1 MATQLT
7 GYPEL
12 NRAEFMAAMAPHF
25 TRKEMDQ
32 IEAAYFFSKY
42 AHRGQWRDNGV
53 IRYFDHP
60 RAVAWILFSELHIHD
75 WEIIVAALLHDMIED
90 SYIMTESRLEL
101 NFGREVTL
109 SVRYMSHDDSLNDVK
124 YWQRFHE
131 VESWRATVCK
141 LADRLHN
148 LRTLHDV
155 TIEKQV
161 RKLVETREA
170 IFPLFEVAIELT
182 PECYK
187 ASVVKLTEM
196 IEDMVDDLEEGL
208 EV

>member
-1 MATQLT
+1 MVAQLT

-42 AHRGQWRDNGV
+42 AHRGQWRDNGA

-109 SVRYMSHDDSLNDVK
+109 SVRYMSHEDSLSDAG
-124 YWQRFHE
+124 YWQRFHD
-131 VESWRATVCK
+131 VESWRAAVCK

-148 LRTLHDV
+148 LRTLGDV
-155 TIEKQV
+155 APEKQV
-161 RKLVETREA
+161 RKLAETREVV
-170 IFPLFEVAIELT
+170 FPLFVLAIELA
-182 PECYK
+182 PQEYK
-187 ASVVKLTEM
+187 ISILQLTQM
-196 IEDMVDDLEEGL
+196 ISDMVDRLEKEL
-208 EV
+208 AI